1 MQLITVSFTMIRCQQ
16 DSKKKVVCSFQFIF
30 FRQLFSI
37 IIYFLFQFILLKFAY
52 HFIVHLFQFTNLPNL
67 LANYNPL
74 NNFAFQIIKFYNFI
88 HSNL

>member
-1 MQLITVSFTMIRCQQ
+1 MQFSIILLLFSSFEL
-16 DSKKKVVCSFQFIF
+16 SYSFQFFF

-37 IIYFLFQFILLKFAY
+37 IIYFQFQFILLKFAY

-74 NNFAFQIIKFYNFI
+74 SNFAFQIIKFSNFI
-88 HSNL
+88 HSN